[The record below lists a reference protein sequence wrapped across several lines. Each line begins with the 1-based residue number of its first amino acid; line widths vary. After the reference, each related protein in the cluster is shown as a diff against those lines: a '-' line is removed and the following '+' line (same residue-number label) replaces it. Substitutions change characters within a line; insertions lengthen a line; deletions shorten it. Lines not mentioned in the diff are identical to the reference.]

1 MPSVCELMLHYRPSS
16 VFLSCKD
23 RLYMITEHLHGNE
36 SSSKVVYDTKNHSKI
51 EYCKVLT

>member
-1 MPSVCELMLHYRPSS
+1 VPSVCELMLHYRPSS